1 MVEKEKDWGTKMIS
15 IVLADDHGIVRQGL
29 WALLDA
35 EPDFNIVGE
44 ATDGNEA
51 ARLAELLQPHVLV
64 TDLMMGS
71 TNGFEVVRQVNR
83 RSPKTNVVIFSMYG
97 NEAYVLEAL
106 RAGAKAYVLKES
118 ASEEL
123 INGIRHA
130 AAGQHYLSSPLSER
144 AIEGYIQKT
153 EATALDP
160 YDTLTTREREV
171 LHLVAQGTTST
182 EIAAKLYLSRRTV
195 ETHRANLMRKLGLH
209 SRAELLRYALQRAI
223 LPLSD
228 TYSATVTEDSSYQIG
243 LPGLDT

>member
-1 MVEKEKDWGTKMIS
+1 MIS

-29 WALLDA
+29 WSLLEA
-35 EPDFNIVGE
+35 EPDFNIIGE
-44 ATDGNEA
+44 AADGLEA
-51 ARLAELLQPHVLV
+51 AQLAERLQPDVLV

-71 TNGFEVVRQVNR
+71 TNGLEVIRQVNR

-106 RAGAKAYVLKES
+106 RSGAKAYVLKES
-118 ASEEL
+118 SSEEL
-123 INGIRHA
+123 IAGIRQA

-144 AIEGYIQKT
+144 AIEGYVQKT
-153 EATALDP
+153 EAATLDP

-182 EIAAKLYLSRRTV
+182 DIATQLYLSRRTV

-223 LPLSD
+223 LPVID
-228 TYSATVTEDSSYQIG
+228 TYDTTTKEDSGYQIG
-243 LPGLDT
+243 LPGISA